1 MFSRLARGVNFYSAR
16 FLTQGRGRDSCNS
29 TLPISTALEAKPFQ
43 ELTTDEW
50 IVRLKVTKE
59 EYQLIIERETQ
70 YLEEQARHKKWTM
83 ILNDLE

>member
-1 MFSRLARGVNFYSAR
+1 MFSRLARGVNFYSSR
-16 FLTQGRGRDSCNS
+16 FMAQGKDSCNS
-29 TLPISTALEAKPFQ
+29 TFPISTVLEAKPLQ

-50 IVRLKVTKE
+50 IVHLKVTKE
-59 EYQLIIERETQ
+59 EYQIIIERETQ